1 MNFKKYFETAK
12 ELNFEDIEFKVV
24 ENKTLSIEV
33 FHKKVEKYNVSENST
48 LYIRGIINGN
58 MVSASTENFSNVTQ
72 LLKEMA
78 SDSLLIEDKVAQEIF
93 EGSKK
98 YSKFKTYNDAL
109 ENVSPSKKIDLC
121 LLVEEKAFNYDN
133 RIKEVSGVHYSE
145 AVKSE
150 KIINSKGLKLSY
162 KTNYA
167 YIYLDVV
174 AKENED
180 TRTGGMYQLF
190 NNLDD
195 VNIDNIVNK
204 ACSDAIN
211 SLNGTPCDSKK
222 YKVLFA
228 PDVFASLL
236 NKCLISISGDNV
248 NKNKSLLKDKLNQV
262 IASKKLTVVED
273 PHCKQYPYFYRSF
286 DDEGVATSK
295 KVIIDKGVL
304 KTFLYNIEAAK
315 SANTASTGNGYG
327 GSQIGVD
334 TSFVYVKPSKKTV
347 DDLLKSINNGI
358 QITDVAGLHSGL
370 NTISGDFSLQA
381 SGFRIENGKITTPVN
396 LITIAG
402 NLFDL
407 LKNVVDV
414 GNDSFL
420 ALNGT
425 LTPSV
430 VVKNVAVSGK

>member
-1 MNFKKYFETAK
+1 M
-12 ELNFEDIEFKVV
+12 
-24 ENKTLSIEV
+24 
-33 FHKKVEKYNVSENST
+33 
-48 LYIRGIINGN
+48 
-58 MVSASTENFSNVTQ
+58 
-72 LLKEMA
+72 
-78 SDSLLIEDKVAQEIF
+78 
-93 EGSKK
+93 
-98 YSKFKTYNDAL
+98 
-109 ENVSPSKKIDLC
+109 
-121 LLVEEKAFNYDN
+121 
-133 RIKEVSGVHYSE
+133 
-145 AVKSE
+145 
-150 KIINSKGLKLSY
+150 
-162 KTNYA
+162 
-167 YIYLDVV
+167 
-174 AKENED
+174 
-180 TRTGGMYQLF
+180 F

-248 NKNKSLLKDKLNQV
+248 NKNRSLLKDKLNQV
-262 IASKKLTVVED
+262 IASKKLTVIED
-273 PHCKQYPYFYRSF
+273 PHCKKYPYFYRSF

-295 KVIIDKGVL
+295 KAIIDKGVL

-315 SANTASTGNGYG
+315 SANTTSTGNGYG

-358 QITDVAGLHSGL
+358 QITDVAGVHSGL